1 METKEKAI
9 KIMEEMIKIQ
19 AEGNLNWE
27 KAARLTKE
35 HYGLSDKQFTGLLML
50 AMS

>member
-9 KIMEEMIKIQ
+9 KIMEEMIKMQ
-19 AEGNLNWE
+19 GSKNLSWE
-27 KAARLTKE
+27 KAAELTKQ
-35 HYGLSDKQFTGLLML
+35 HYRLDNKQFAGMLML

>member
-9 KIMEEMIKIQ
+9 KIMEEIINTKEKENITWEQ
-19 AEGNLNWE
+19 AAE
-27 KAARLTKE
+27 LTKQ
-35 HYGLSDKQFTGLLML
+35 HYRLDNKQFAGMLML